1 MEMQEERSGSRE
13 TILRESA
20 GIRRGRPD
28 LLDFE
33 AIRAGWD
40 RDRLTFGA
48 VPAVAGSYRPRNS
61 GGRRS
66 AKARWPSR

>member
-1 MEMQEERSGSRE
+1 MEMQAERSGSRE
-13 TILRESA
+13 TILREVA

-28 LLDFE
+28 LLDCE
-33 AIRAGWD
+33 ATRAEWD
-40 RDRLTFGA
+40 RDRFEFGA

-66 AKARWPSR
+66 AKARRPSR